1 MRKKYF
7 IWLILS
13 LLLLTACGNSAG
25 SASTVSDLA
34 YNKAGSKNEVYIK
47 ENGTYTPYIVVT
59 DDYNGSTLLLRKNV
73 DYNCAFSKQ
82 GQECPSLYSGSQI
95 DNYLETTVYDSYDE
109 SIRNIIVSSNLEIAT
124 SNTIEQHLT
133 QTATINRNIFL
144 LSMYEFGGDPENYA
158 IKEGNELELFK
169 DKESRIAYGL
179 DELEHSY
186 YTRSPALQGN
196 SSVFSVSKDG
206 AISIGGVTSI
216 DGDKEGGVRPAFC
229 IPSDTKVKSK
239 SGIEPR
245 KSVYVID

>member
-1 MRKKYF
+1 M
-7 IWLILS
+7 S
-13 LLLLTACGNSAG
+13 L
-25 SASTVSDLA
+25 
-34 YNKAGSKNEVYIK
+34 
-47 ENGTYTPYIVVT
+47 
-59 DDYNGSTLLLRKNV
+59 
-73 DYNCAFSKQ
+73 
-82 GQECPSLYSGSQI
+82 
-95 DNYLETTVYDSYDE
+95 
-109 SIRNIIVSSNLEIAT
+109 
-124 SNTIEQHLT
+124 
-133 QTATINRNIFL
+133 
-144 LSMYEFGGDPENYA
+144 
-158 IKEGNELELFK
+158 EGVELELFK

-216 DGDKEGGVRPAFC
+216 DGKKEGGVRPAFC